1 MKKTDEKIEEY
12 TSELIREYTNLS
24 EKVGELAESIR
35 FTYDFNM
42 QYYLKLAQLS
52 AMETYQRVLKMRI
65 KSMGVEIVEY
75 DRT

>member
-1 MKKTDEKIEEY
+1 MKKTDEKNEEF

-24 EKVGELAESIR
+24 EKMNELAESIR

-42 QYYLKLAQLS
+42 QYYLKLTQLS
-52 AMETYQRVLKMRI
+52 AMETYQRVLKVRI

>member
-1 MKKTDEKIEEY
+1 MKKQDEKIDEY

-24 EKVGELAESIR
+24 EKMNELAESIR

-52 AMETYQRVLKMRI
+52 AMETYQRVLKVRI